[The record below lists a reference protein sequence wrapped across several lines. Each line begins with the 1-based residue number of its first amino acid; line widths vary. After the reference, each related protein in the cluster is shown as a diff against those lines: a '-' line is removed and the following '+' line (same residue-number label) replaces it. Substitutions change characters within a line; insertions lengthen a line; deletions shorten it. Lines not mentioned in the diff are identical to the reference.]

1 LTSTINNPT
10 KQKILFVC
18 GRGKK
23 RSPTAASI
31 FRKDPNLS
39 IRFGGIS
46 KQSKHQISKDDVLWA
61 DVIFVMEAKHKD
73 WIIDNFR
80 GLKLPRIEIL
90 DIADEYEYMDEE
102 LVELLIER
110 VGIDLE

>member
-1 LTSTINNPT
+1 MYRI
-10 KQKILFVC
+10 KILFVC

-31 FRKDPNLS
+31 FKRNPNLS

-46 KQSKHQISKDDVLWA
+46 KQSKHQICKDDVMWA
-61 DVIFVMEAKHKD
+61 DIIFVMEARQKE
-73 WIIDNFR
+73 WINDNFR

-90 DIADEYEYMDEE
+90 DIADE
-102 LVELLIER
+102 
-110 VGIDLE
+110 